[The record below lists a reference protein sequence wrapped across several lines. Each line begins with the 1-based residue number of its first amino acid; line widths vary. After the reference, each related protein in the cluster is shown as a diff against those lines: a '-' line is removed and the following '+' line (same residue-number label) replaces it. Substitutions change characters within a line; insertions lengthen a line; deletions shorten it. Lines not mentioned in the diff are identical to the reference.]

1 MCDTLFVRFSNM
13 ATNQAT
19 VIPPFPV
26 TIGLRVVYITRYVIR
41 IKKHLHNG
49 IEIIDIESNRKE
61 YESLHPYIAIAGL
74 HVTSRWPSWWSRTKA
89 ILSSGNKNPFPC
101 KFFGKKKFYFINHQH
116 SRLVTWLQT
125 KNSWWLLGHL
135 FHILM
140 EDKFMWHNF
149 IIHITVFSWSKL
161 IENQWHDTHDAI
173 IIDINSLFSLSKPW
187 YVGWSSCA
195 IRDVLAFGVFNWIS
209 LLKLVGWP
217 LDWYTGNWYTGVP
230 GFFSFRV
237 WYTGQFT

>member
-1 MCDTLFVRFSNM
+1 MTTVALCDTLFVRFSNM

-49 IEIIDIESNRKE
+49 IEIMDIESNRKE

-89 ILSSGNKNPFPC
+89 ILSSGKKNPFPC
-101 KFFGKKKFYFINHQH
+101 KFFGKKKFYFIDHQH

-135 FHILM
+135 FFIYSWKINLCDIIL
-140 EDKFMWHNF
+140 
-149 IIHITVFSWSKL
+149 
-161 IENQWHDTHDAI
+161 
-173 IIDINSLFSLSKPW
+173 LFTLLCFLDNP
-187 YVGWSSCA
+187 
-195 IRDVLAFGVFNWIS
+195 NW
-209 LLKLVGWP
+209 
-217 LDWYTGNWYTGVP
+217 
-230 GFFSFRV
+230 
-237 WYTGQFT
+237 